1 MTKTK
6 AAACLTSTTL
16 HAAPSKGNLRALTI
30 IEKNLDSIVALA
42 KSTLETVNGMDPKT
56 RKSQGASIVNNLHN
70 VNNLTEFMLETVASA
85 AEADTKS
92 KSKG

>member
-1 MTKTK
+1 MTKIK
-6 AAACLTSTTL
+6 AAARLATNL
-16 HAAPSKGNLRALTI
+16 HAAPSKGNPRALTI
-30 IEKNLDSIVALA
+30 VKKNLDSIVALA

-70 VNNLTEFMLETVASA
+70 VINLTEIMLETVAGA

-92 KSKG
+92 KNKG